1 MNLKS
6 ILLWDSIFMQFAGKT
21 TLQLRQSGQCLP
33 MEGGTDWK
41 EPQGGFWG
49 EVQIFYFWILVEV
62 TWVYTLVIQLY
73 IRHKPKC

>member
-49 EVQIFYFWILVEV
+49 GSANILLLDSGGS
-62 TWVYTLVIQLY
+62 YMGIY
-73 IRHKPKC
+73 ISHPVVHKT

>member
-21 TLQLRQSGQCLP
+21 TLQLWQSGQCLP

-41 EPQGGFWG
+41 EPQVASGGKCKYSTSGFWWKSHG
-49 EVQIFYFWILVEV
+49 CIN
-62 TWVYTLVIQLY
+62 
-73 IRHKPKC
+73 